1 MGFGA
6 ASSASASVTPNQT
19 PTAASGLTV
28 AGAGSSAVALSW
40 TAVTSTPAVTD
51 YRVEYSTDGG
61 ATWTTYVDG
70 VSTSSSASLTGL
82 TTGLSYSFR
91 VSAINSIGVGSATA
105 ASTAVL
111 AGTVPATITA
121 APTVTAS
128 PGSVLVIWGV
138 PANGGSALT
147 TAELQYSTNGGTSWT
162 TYSGSVHL
170 TGAITVTGLTSG
182 QNYVFRARTSNFFGS
197 SAWST
202 VSSSVTALAATAPS
216 AVTTVTAV
224 AGSSAGS
231 ADLSWAAPS
240 ANGSSITD
248 YLVEYSSDGGVTW
261 TTFVHSPSSANSITV
276 TGLTP
281 GTQYQFRVKAIN
293 GVGSATASANSSPI
307 AAAAAAPANTISET
321 TSFIGSLKPGGTVNA
336 ADGKLTITGDNMNL
350 VGKIL
355 MNSLDAPIITRSA
368 ISITVAIPASVLGWV
383 DVDFITAGGNI
394 RFQDFVYVSNAKSIQ
409 LVQLGLGYERVGKKV
424 SLNRFKSNAVVRLA
438 LATPKFKDAVMAT
451 CIGYVGKNMSQREA
465 MARAKDSC
473 EQITLRYPSIKVQ
486 LALSKKALR
495 AHVLVLFKY

>member
-1 MGFGA
+1 V
-6 ASSASASVTPNQT
+6 STSNSASI
-19 PTAASGLTV
+19 SGLT
-28 AGAGSSAVALSW
+28 A
-40 TAVTSTPAVTD
+40 
-51 YRVEYSTDGG
+51 
-61 ATWTTYVDG
+61 
-70 VSTSSSASLTGL
+70 
-82 TTGLSYSFR
+82 GLSYSFR
-91 VSAINSIGVGSATA
+91 VSAINSIGVGSATSATA
-105 ASTAVL
+105 AIVA
-111 AGTVPATITA
+111 ATVPATIAA
-121 APTVTAS
+121 APTVTTNF
-128 PGSVLVIWGV
+128 GSALVIWGV

-162 TYSGSVHL
+162 NYTGTVDL
-170 TGAITVTGLTSG
+170 TGAISVSGLTGG
-182 QNYVFRARTSNFFGS
+182 QAYVFRARTNNFFGP
-197 SAWST
+197 SAWSPT
-202 VSSSVTALAATAPS
+202 SASVTVPPATAPS

-231 ADLSWAAPS
+231 ADLSWVAPS

-321 TSFIGSLKPGGTVNA
+321 SSFIGSLKLGGTVNA

-486 LALSKKALR
+486 LAISKKALR